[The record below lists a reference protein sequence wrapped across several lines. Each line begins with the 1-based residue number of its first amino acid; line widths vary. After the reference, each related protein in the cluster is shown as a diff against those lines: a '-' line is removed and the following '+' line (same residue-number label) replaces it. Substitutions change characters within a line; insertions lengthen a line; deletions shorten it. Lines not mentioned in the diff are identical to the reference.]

1 VNIVP
6 IVVVDYSLSNLTFDE
21 NKCIHTLKEGAPNV
35 YKDVIEA
42 LMGGYK
48 NLSSFMMGYGIGAKT
63 IPKWGDASDCFS
75 LTGDIFNPIFTPQ
88 SLYEMYSN
96 SMRKVELSLPV
107 NFNKVL
113 EVATEY
119 ARYEKE

>member
-1 VNIVP
+1 
-6 IVVVDYSLSNLTFDE
+6 
-21 NKCIHTLKEGAPNV
+21 
-35 YKDVIEA
+35 
-42 LMGGYK
+42 
-48 NLSSFMMGYGIGAKT
+48 
-63 IPKWGDASDCFS
+63 
-75 LTGDIFNPIFTPQ
+75 
-88 SLYEMYSN
+88 MYSN